1 MAARKGSGKGRQ
13 AVRNNSGGMPGWGW
27 AVIGILIG
35 AVLMFAMRGHL
46 PMAPRASD
54 GPQPNAQATAKGGS
68 DAGAAANEST
78 SATDN
83 TAAPKKPQ
91 YDFYSVLSEKE
102 VRIPDAVISAQAKAE
117 QQQKQQ
123 AQQQAA
129 QAQQQAQATQQKPA
143 PGPAAVS
150 EAITPAPESAVHAT
164 PVTPAPAAA
173 TAAAAAPAGSGY
185 LLQVGAFPSASDAET
200 LKAKLAM
207 QGFVANVAPV
217 NVNGQTYNRVRLG
230 PFHSATELESAK
242 QRLSAAGINA
252 IALKEGK

>member
-1 MAARKGSGKGRQ
+1 MAARKGKGRQ

-46 PMAPRASD
+46 PMAPTAND
-54 GPQPNAQATAKGGS
+54 GPQPNAQATAQRGS
-68 DAGAAANEST
+68 DAGAAGNEST

-83 TAAPKKPQ
+83 SAAAPKKPQ

-123 AQQQAA
+123 AAQQAA
-129 QAQQQAQATQQKPA
+129 QAAAQQQAQAAAQKPA

-150 EAITPAPESAVHAT
+150 EAITPAPESAVRAPAPTTAT
-164 PVTPAPAAA
+164 PAA
-173 TAAAAAPAGSGY
+173 TGGNGY
-185 LLQVGAFPSASDAET
+185 LLQVGAFPSPSDAET

-207 QGFVANVAPV
+207 QGFVANVSPV

-242 QRLSAAGINA
+242 QRLASAGINA

>member
-1 MAARKGSGKGRQ
+1 MAARKGKGRQ

-27 AVIGILIG
+27 AVIGILVG
-35 AVLMFAMRGHL
+35 ALLMFAMRGHL
-46 PMAPRASD
+46 PMAPRGND
-54 GPQPNAQATAKGGS
+54 GPQPNAQATAQRGS
-68 DAGAAANEST
+68 DAGAAGNETT
-78 SATDN
+78 SAND
-83 TAAPKKPQ
+83 TAPAPKKPQ

-123 AQQQAA
+123 AAQQAA
-129 QAQQQAQATQQKPA
+129 QAAAAQQQQQAASKPA
-143 PGPAAVS
+143 PAAVS
-150 EAITPAPESAVHAT
+150 EAITPAPESAVHAA
-164 PVTPAPAAA
+164 PV
-173 TAAAAAPAGSGY
+173 AAPTANTASTGSGY

-242 QRLSAAGINA
+242 QRLASAGINA

>member
-1 MAARKGSGKGRQ
+1 MAARKGKGRQ

-46 PMAPRASD
+46 PMTPRSNE
-54 GPQPNAQATAKGGS
+54 GPQPNAQATAQRGS
-68 DAGAAANEST
+68 DAGAAGNEST
-78 SATDN
+78 SGNDSAP
-83 TAAPKKPQ
+83 APKKPQ

-117 QQQKQQ
+117 QQQKQ
-123 AQQQAA
+123 AAQQAA
-129 QAQQQAQATQQKPA
+129 AQQQAQAAAQKPA

-164 PVTPAPAAA
+164 PVTAAPAANT
-173 TAAAAAPAGSGY
+173 TASVGNGY
-185 LLQVGAFPSASDAET
+185 LLQVGAFPSAGDAET

-207 QGFVANVAPV
+207 QGFVANVSPV
-217 NVNGQTYNRVRLG
+217 SVNGQTYNRVRLG
-230 PFHSATELESAK
+230 PFHSATDLEAAK
-242 QRLSAAGINA
+242 QRLSSAGINA
-252 IALKEGK
+252 IALKEGR